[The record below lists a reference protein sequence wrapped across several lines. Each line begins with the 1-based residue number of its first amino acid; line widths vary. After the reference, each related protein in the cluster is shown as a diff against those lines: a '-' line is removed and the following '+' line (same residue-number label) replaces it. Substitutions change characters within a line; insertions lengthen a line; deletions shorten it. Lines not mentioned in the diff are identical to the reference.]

1 MGTLTRRQSVVMV
14 KFNDRGLS
22 FHRDWKAQNPLGN
35 AMNLGELALK
45 MEGKEMELCTC
56 EVNFVQHGC
65 VVFGTMSNLLSV

>member
-1 MGTLTRRQSVVMV
+1 M
-14 KFNDRGLS
+14 
-22 FHRDWKAQNPLGN
+22 DWKAQNPLGN